1 MKTKQHEMENISVAE
16 LLLLLILSLLLLLL
30 SFFIYLFIFGV
41 WEFRFWRV
49 KRQRQMRE
57 KISKRLLSIL
67 RTALQHSGQNIARGN
82 DPVSYAGHHW
92 MSYSG

>member
-1 MKTKQHEMENISVAE
+1 MLIKTKQHEMENISVAE
-16 LLLLLILSLLLLLL
+16 LLLLLLLLL

-67 RTALQHSGQNIARGN
+67 RTALQHSG
-82 DPVSYAGHHW
+82 
-92 MSYSG
+92 